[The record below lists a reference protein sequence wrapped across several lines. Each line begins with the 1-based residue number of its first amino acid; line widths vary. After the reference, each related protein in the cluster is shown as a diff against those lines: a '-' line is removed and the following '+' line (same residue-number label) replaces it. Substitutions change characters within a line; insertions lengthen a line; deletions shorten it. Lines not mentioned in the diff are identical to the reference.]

1 MNDTIIREEISG
13 ARNLRSILTMIILF
27 FAGIGFFLAGLSS
40 YFHKNF
46 LILTDTSQITF
57 LPQGIAMLFYGT
69 GAFGIGIYLLLK
81 KNPQNGKKMLY
92 YANNLVKF
100 MPIDK
105 SSVEMF
111 SPIFDF
117 TSKDDSSFM
126 ESVNGI
132 YSNAGFSGE
141 KRMMNSGKNGT
152 KRSVS
157 ETKKKYVA
165 SNQEWKCG
173 NCHVQLDHTF
183 EIDHKV
189 RLEYGGGNDVQNLI
203 ALCRNCHGKKT
214 ASENM

>member
-1 MNDTIIREEISG
+1 MRLEIFVLG
-13 ARNLRSILTMIILF
+13 LTAFFVYNAYTDGKYTKMLLSFKKYYKMIFYVCL
-27 FAGIGFFLAGLSS
+27 GL
-40 YFHKNF
+40 
-46 LILTDTSQITF
+46 
-57 LPQGIAMLFYGT
+57 
-69 GAFGIGIYLLLK
+69 GIYVLLK
-81 KNPQNGKKMLY
+81 RNPNQGRNMLL
-92 YANNLVKF
+92 YANNLVKY

-105 SSVEMF
+105 NSMDML
-111 SPIFDF
+111 SPIIDF
-117 TSKDDSSFM
+117 TSTNEDSSFM
-126 ESVNGI
+126 ESFNGI
-132 YSNAGFSGE
+132 YPNAGFSGE

>member
-1 MNDTIIREEISG
+1 MRLEIFVLG
-13 ARNLRSILTMIILF
+13 LTAFFVYNAYTDGKYTKMMLSFKKYYKMIFYVL
-27 FAGIGFFLAGLSS
+27 LGL
-40 YFHKNF
+40 
-46 LILTDTSQITF
+46 
-57 LPQGIAMLFYGT
+57 
-69 GAFGIGIYLLLK
+69 GIYVLLK
-81 KNPQNGKKMLY
+81 RNPNQGRNMLLC
-92 YANNLVKF
+92 ANNLVKF
-100 MPIDK
+100 LPIDK
-105 SSVEMF
+105 NSMDML
-111 SPIFDF
+111 SPIIDF
-117 TSKDDSSFM
+117 TSANEESSFM

-132 YSNAGFSGE
+132 NLNPGFSKE
-141 KRMMNSGKNGT
+141 KLMMNSGKNGT

-173 NCHVQLDHTF
+173 NCKSQLDHTF

>member
-1 MNDTIIREEISG
+1 MRLEIFVLG
-13 ARNLRSILTMIILF
+13 LTAFFVYNTYADGKYTKMLLSFKKYYKMIFYVL
-27 FAGIGFFLAGLSS
+27 LGL
-40 YFHKNF
+40 
-46 LILTDTSQITF
+46 
-57 LPQGIAMLFYGT
+57 
-69 GAFGIGIYLLLK
+69 GIYVLLK
-81 KNPQNGKKMLY
+81 RNPDQGRNMLL

-105 SSVEMF
+105 NSMDML
-111 SPIFDF
+111 SPIIDF
-117 TSKDDSSFM
+117 TSTNEDSSFM

-132 YSNAGFSGE
+132 YSNPGFSGE

-165 SNQEWKCG
+165 SNQDWKCG
-173 NCHVQLDHTF
+173 NCQSQLDHTF